1 MTIVK
6 TLGLALASI
15 LVVTT
20 VAQAAMVNN
29 PTQPKGP
36 NEPNTRLLKQ
46 ATCTVIGNTDFPD
59 DVTFTNKGNVVLTKG
74 TKIHF
79 KVSSANTDKTYV
91 LEADL
96 APGANIGVEGILSHA
111 TQPYSTCKINTNTKS
126 NPKKTSATGLPALA
140 RTGLS

>member
-96 APGANIGVEGILSHA
+96 APGANIGVEGILTHA
-111 TQPYSTCKINTNTKS
+111 TQPYSTCKIV
-126 NPKKTSATGLPALA
+126 AIA
-140 RTGLS
+140 